1 MTQDRDVFRLDGR
14 SALVTGAGGGVG
26 EAIARAFSAAGAA
39 VLVTD
44 IDKDAAVATAESI
57 TAAGGTA
64 QPFVH
69 RQEGGPVARQV
80 VEEMLACAGA
90 QIEHVRPD
98 MGGTGV
104 ACPIGTGVTTYC
116 ATAAAGCTGATWSI
130 A

>member
-64 QPFVH
+64 QPFVLDV
-69 RQEGGPVARQV
+69 RDS
-80 VEEMLACAGA
+80 AGA
-90 QIEHVRPD
+90 TEP
-98 MGGTGV
+98 
-104 ACPIGTGVTTYC
+104 PPP
-116 ATAAAGCTGATWSI
+116 AAQLGCGATHSLGNN
-130 A
+130 AGAT

>member
-64 QPFVH
+64 QPFV
-69 RQEGGPVARQV
+69 
-80 VEEMLACAGA
+80 LD
-90 QIEHVRPD
+90 VRD
-98 MGGTGV
+98 S
-104 ACPIGTGVTTYC
+104 
-116 ATAAAGCTGATWSI
+116 AAAKARAI
-130 A
+130 AWPRPLPAPVTSAERSSSRKTSRCCVISSSLAGRARAHLGN